1 MFRLP
6 WRAERRAARP
16 DPEAPLR
23 DRPGSDAEAVLRRLE
38 WTVIRRLD
46 GVLHGD
52 YRTFLRGFGMDLA
65 DLREYRPE
73 DDARHIDW
81 NVTARL
87 GVPHVREFHEDREMA
102 AWFLVDLSG
111 SVDFGSGSVRKRAL
125 AVEFVAVLARLLTRR
140 GNRVGALL
148 YRGGVGPVVPVRA
161 GRRHVLHLLD
171 RLLAVPAGPEHGA
184 ETDLAG
190 LLDSALHTI
199 GRHSAVFVISDFISA
214 SAWSRPLASLSRRH
228 DVVAVRLFD
237 PLELAL
243 PDLGLV
249 FMQDAETGEQL
260 LVDTHDRGFRERFAS
275 AATEREGR
283 LRGAFTAAGVDGL
296 ELATDGRLDEALL
309 RFVRYRSGQARI
321 AAGRRH
327 AHHVHA
333 HVAARPGTTP

>member
-16 DPEAPLR
+16 DPEAPLQ
-23 DRPGSDAEAVLRRLE
+23 DRPGSDAEAVLQRLE

-52 YRTFLRGFGMDLA
+52 YRTLLRGFGMDLA

-87 GVPHVREFHEDREMA
+87 GVPHVREFYEDREMA

-111 SVDFGSGSVRKRAL
+111 SVDFGSGPVRKRTL

-148 YRGGVGPVVPVRA
+148 YRSKVEPVVPVRA

-171 RLLAVPAGPEHGA
+171 RLLAVPSGPEHGA
-184 ETDLAG
+184 ETDLAS

-199 GRHSAVFVISDFISA
+199 RRHSAVFVVSDFISA
-214 SAWSRPLASLSRRH
+214 SDWSRPLASLSRRH

-237 PLELAL
+237 PLERAL
-243 PDLGLV
+243 PDLGLA
-249 FMQDAETGEQL
+249 FMQDVETGEQI
-260 LVDTHDRGFRERFAS
+260 LVDTHDRGFRDRFAK
-275 AATEREGR
+275 AATEREDS
-283 LRGAFTAAGVDGL
+283 LRSAFSAAGVDGL
-296 ELATDGRLDEALL
+296 ELATDGQLDEALL
-309 RFVRYRSGQARI
+309 RFVRFRSDQARI
-321 AAGRRH
+321 ATGRRH
-327 AHHVHA
+327 VHA
-333 HVAARPGTTP
+333 QLAARPGPTP